1 MTGTVK
7 RRLSSSSLIH
17 VKRINALYSRKSD
30 NGPEMMRITTNE
42 EVKRNKT
49 YLMILQ
55 ETKEGS
61 YSLTLK
67 LPYSVE
73 LVNQLNKL
81 CKL

>member
-17 VKRINALYSRKSD
+17 VKRINTLYSRKSD
-30 NGPEMMRITTNE
+30 NGPEVMRITTNE

-55 ETKEGS
+55 EMKEGS